1 MSTDTPDK
9 GSTSEP
15 PESRN
20 IALSWDD
27 ETEQWSA
34 VDEDLGVASQGE
46 TREEALDNLDEAV
59 ALYTGEAGES
69 IDTWEEERKVLKDLD
84 IDPDEVNEAREG
96 DAELPDFM
104 R

>member
-34 VDEDLGVASQGE
+34 VDEDLGVASRGE

-59 ALYTGEAGES
+59 ALHTGEAGES
-69 IDTWEEERKVLKDLD
+69 IDTWEEEREVLKDLD

-96 DAELPDFM
+96 DSELPDFM
-104 R
+104 Q